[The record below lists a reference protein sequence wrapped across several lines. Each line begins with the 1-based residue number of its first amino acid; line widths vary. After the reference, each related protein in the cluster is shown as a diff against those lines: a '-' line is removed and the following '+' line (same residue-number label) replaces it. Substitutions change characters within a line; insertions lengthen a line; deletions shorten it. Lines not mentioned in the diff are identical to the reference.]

1 MACPSANLLSMS
13 AFVLL
18 LRPLAACAESLLRRA
33 RVQSAWRRT
42 AFVLAVAASLAITA
56 ADATAQAPVNK
67 REPPDILVLN
77 SYAPGYRWSDDELGG
92 FLGVLRKHKQLS
104 EVEPVIEHL
113 DFKRFTDPRREA
125 WLLADVLDKCHT
137 RPPRLIV
144 TFDNPAFD
152 FALKYRAQLGRDIPI
167 VFGGVNRFTPDMIAG
182 QHKITGVAEESDYHG
197 TFELIAR
204 LQPATRHIL
213 VISSQTESSLESR
226 KVFESIMPRYAD
238 RYQFEFFDRW
248 TDAELIDRVAHL
260 PDGWVGII
268 LDVTRDIQGHHN
280 YNDSA
285 FSALMSKSARVPI
298 FLTSRPPGDADWSVS
313 PWDGI
318 GGGMVVAD
326 VHGAKVG
333 ELAVRILNGED
344 ADSIPVIRHSPQRLE
359 VDHRQMARFGLSE
372 SLLPAGTQILN
383 APVTFYQVH
392 RSQIVL
398 TAVIVVVLCG
408 IIVALSLN
416 ILWRRRAEQALR
428 RAKEQIQSSQKLE
441 AIGLLAGGVAHDFN
455 NILQVI
461 AAHGM
466 FIRETP
472 GLSDTVLEDLK
483 GITDAGDRAA
493 RLTRQLLAFSQKQA
507 LCREPI
513 DPNALVTELATMLRR
528 LLGEHV
534 ELAVVPSAEP
544 CTCIADR
551 GQLEQVIV
559 NLCTNARDAMPT
571 GGRIRI
577 ELRRRMVETRDASTY
592 PELKPGPHLAIMVAD
607 NGSGMSRDVLGR
619 IFDPFFTTKPRGKG
633 TGLGLA
639 VVYGIV
645 RQHDGAIRVTSEVG
659 RGTEFEILL
668 PLGTATPVVVPDAVR
683 SKVPRGAGAILLAED
698 DPQVRAV
705 GARILEANGF
715 RVLTAPDGEEAERVI
730 ARHADDIRLAVLDV
744 LMPKRNGRQVYDS
757 LRARH
762 PHIRVLF
769 CSGYSAEMLPP
780 EIAPEAG
787 VALIHKPY
795 SPEQLLQQVHRLLK
809 PQYGRNAA
817 PDPNAATG

>member
-1 MACPSANLLSMS
+1 MS
-13 AFVLL
+13 AFAFLL
-18 LRPLAACAESLLRRA
+18 QSIAACAAAALRLAPGRP
-33 RVQSAWRRT
+33 AWRRRG
-42 AFVLAVAASLAITA
+42 FVLAVAAGLATTVA
-56 ADATAQAPVNK
+56 GATAPAPANNH
-67 REPPDILVLN
+67 EPPDVLVLN
-77 SYAPGYRWSDDELGG
+77 SYAPGYRWSDDELSG
-92 FLGVLRKHKQLS
+92 FLAVLRKNDRLW

-144 TFDNPAFD
+144 AFDNPAFD

-167 VFGGVNRFTPDMIAG
+167 IFGGVNRFTPEMIAG
-182 QHKITGVAEESDYHG
+182 QHQITGVAEESDYHG

-226 KVFESIMPRYAD
+226 KAFESIMPTYAD

-248 TDAELIDRVAHL
+248 TNAELIDRVAHL
-260 PDGWVGII
+260 PDGWVGLI
-268 LDVTRDIQGHHN
+268 LDVTRDITGHYN

-285 FSALMSKSARVPI
+285 FSALMSQSARVPI
-298 FLTSRPPGDADWSVS
+298 FLTSRPPGNSDWSVS

-318 GGGMVVAD
+318 GGGLVVAD

-333 ELAVRILNGED
+333 ELAVRILNGDD
-344 ADSIPVIRHSPQRLE
+344 ADAIPVVRHSPQRLE

-372 SLLPAGTQILN
+372 SLLPPGTQILN

-398 TAVIVVVLCG
+398 AAVIVVVLCG
-408 IIVALSLN
+408 VIVALSFN

-428 RAKEQIQSSQKLE
+428 QAEEQMQSSQKLE

-472 GLSDTVLEDLK
+472 GLSDAVLEDLK

-507 LCREPI
+507 LRREPI

-577 ELRRRMVETRDASTY
+577 ELRRRVVEAGDARTY
-592 PELKPGPHLAIMVAD
+592 PELKPGPHLALIVAD

-645 RQHDGAIRVTSEVG
+645 RQHDGAIRVSSEVG

-668 PLGTATPVVVPDAVR
+668 PLGTATAAVAPDAVR
-683 SKVPRGAGAILLAED
+683 PKVPRGTGAILLAED
-698 DPQVRAV
+698 DPQVRNV

-715 RVLTAPDGEEAERVI
+715 RVLTAADGEEAERVI
-730 ARHADDIRLAVLDV
+730 ARNADDIRLAVLDV

-757 LRARH
+757 LRAGH
-762 PHIRVLF
+762 PHIFVLF

-787 VALIHKPY
+787 VALMHKPY
-795 SPEQLLQQVHRLLK
+795 SPEQLLQQVHQLLNS
-809 PQYGRNAA
+809 GNTWNAA
-817 PDPNAATG
+817 AAPNAATR